1 MCTCACACACACGH
15 LCVNRGNI
23 HELWGTVVLEDRS
36 GFLREKTLTRSR
48 WPAKFPRQTLR
59 QSPNKEA
66 AQSGASGALKK
77 PGYPGAKYLV
87 SADEQFNEGF

>member
-1 MCTCACACACACGH
+1 MCVCVCAR

-23 HELWGTVVLEDRS
+23 HELWGRAVLEDRS

-48 WPAKFPRQTLR
+48 WPAKFPRQTLG
-59 QSPNKEA
+59 QSLNKEA
-66 AQSGASGALKK
+66 AQSEASGPLKK
-77 PGYPGAKYLV
+77 PGYPGANYLV